1 MEPNE
6 GTMSE
11 SLNSGSISTRLARI
25 AELSRKHPERAFMS
39 LHHVIDVAW
48 LREAYRRTRKDA
60 AVGVDGQSAEDYAR
74 ELEKNLELLLVRFR
88 TGAYRAPPVRRVH
101 IAKDDGRPRPI
112 GVPTFEDTMRWR
124 RCGRV

>member
-25 AELSRKHPERAFMS
+25 AELARKHPERAFMS

-48 LREAYRRTRKDA
+48 LREAHRRTRKDA
-60 AVGVDGQSAEDYAR
+60 AVGVVGSGNSA
-74 ELEKNLELLLVRFR
+74 VF
-88 TGAYRAPPVRRVH
+88 
-101 IAKDDGRPRPI
+101 
-112 GVPTFEDTMRWR
+112 VPETLRSP
-124 RCGRV
+124 GSS